1 MGGIERKLSM
11 ASISNVMAKVVDR
24 PNPYN
29 RDVLTEQLLW
39 FVRLRW
45 IAAGSIA
52 VAAVVAS
59 YVFPVLSSAV
69 PIYICALILL
79 LCNVFYFLA
88 ATKQSREAGQKDIL
102 LGMVQTEAD
111 LVILTAIL
119 HFSGGVVNP
128 FVLFYIFHVII
139 STIILPRNLSFAVG
153 LTAISLFGLLAVN
166 ELNDGALLGHY
177 PLQLSVTEGLW
188 RNPVYVL
195 GAFVAFV
202 CTVVLAQYL
211 TRMIIVRMT
220 AKEREAAQNNDVLQ
234 AVISAMSEGLI
245 FINRNGDIAICNPA
259 AKLWGL
265 VNNRDNNCV
274 PLKDFPPVLAEHIK
288 CPFTDNDESA
298 MKGRVI
304 SFEAAGPERRYI
316 EARSCPV
323 IGVDGQKLGCLI
335 VGQDLTDRK
344 KLEKDL
350 LERTEDLTAINEML
364 KMSRIKMAQREK
376 MVAIGQMAA
385 GIAHEIG
392 NPLAS
397 LSSVAQYLRRR
408 MNTLEE
414 KEYLQVI
421 EQQVKRI
428 SNILKH
434 MLSLSRPATAE
445 YKWVD
450 INGLIDNTI
459 SLVKFD
465 NRMRSVN
472 IKNIPCENLPMVWL
486 APQAFEQVFINV
498 FVNAMDAMNAVQ
510 DVREHVLKITRE
522 FKDEMVEIRISD
534 TGVGMTPEVCK
545 LAFESFFTTKEI
557 GKGTG
562 LGLFISYNLIAEV
575 GGAIVLESE
584 LGKGTTVII
593 RIPISPQGALF
604 SGTEDNFVNGVKV
617 TKK

>member
-1 MGGIERKLSM
+1 M
-11 ASISNVMAKVVDR
+11 ASKSIVMDEVADR
-24 PNPYN
+24 PSPYN
-29 RDVLTEQLLW
+29 REVLTEQLLW

-45 IAAGSIA
+45 AAAGSIV

-59 YVFPVLSSAV
+59 YVFPVLVSAV

-79 LCNVFYFLA
+79 LCNTFYFLA
-88 ATKQSREAGQKDIL
+88 ATKQSKEAGRKDIL
-102 LGMVQTEAD
+102 LGMVQAEAD
-111 LVILTAIL
+111 LVILTAVL

-153 LTAISLFGLLAVN
+153 LTAILLFGLLAVN
-166 ELNDGALLGHY
+166 ELNGGVLLGYY

-195 GAFVAFV
+195 GAFVAFI

-220 AKEREAAQNNDVLQ
+220 AKEREAARNNDVLQ
-234 AVISAMSEGLI
+234 AVISAMSEGLV
-245 FINRNGDIAICNPA
+245 FINCDGDITICNPA
-259 AKLWGL
+259 AKLWKL
-265 VNNRDNNCV
+265 VNNRNNNGI
-274 PLKDFPPVLAEHIK
+274 PLKEFPPVLAGHIK
-288 CPFTDNDESA
+288 SFFTDDDESA
-298 MKGRVI
+298 SKGRVI
-304 SFEAAGPERRYI
+304 SFEAAGSERRYI

-323 IGVDGQKLGCLI
+323 VGIDGQKLGCLI

-350 LERTEDLTAINEML
+350 VERTEALTAINEML

-397 LSSVAQYLRRR
+397 LSSVTQYLRRR
-408 MNTLEE
+408 LSTHEE
-414 KEYLQVI
+414 KEHLLVI
-421 EQQVKRI
+421 EHQVNRI
-428 SNILKH
+428 SNILKR
-434 MLSLSRPATAE
+434 MLSLSRPAAAE

-450 INGLIDNTI
+450 INGLIDDTI

-472 IKNIPCENLPMVWL
+472 IKNIPCESLPMVWL
-486 APQAFEQVFINV
+486 SPQTFEQVFINV
-498 FVNAMDAMNAVQ
+498 FINAMDAMNAVQ
-510 DVREHVLKITRE
+510 DHREHVLKITRE
-522 FKDEMVEIRISD
+522 LKDEMVEIRISD

-545 LAFESFFTTKEI
+545 LAFDSFFTTKEI

-575 GGAIVLESE
+575 GGTIALESE

-593 RIPISPQGALF
+593 RVPIRPQGALF
-604 SGTEDNFVNGVKV
+604 SGTEENFVNGERVA
-617 TKK
+617 KK